1 MNLNSMNNYVK
12 SVLNKRVINYKNNIN
27 SLNNQ
32 EKSELYD
39 KVKKIDK
46 KVGAKSL
53 TVLLNNKEYEKSFRN
68 KKLIKKIK
76 LWNDNNENREL
87 ESQNNNYITK
97 KQDNLLTFH
106 KNKIVTRNISYISRY
121 KKKSFSKSKNNI
133 SSKTKKSY
141 YEQNTVQNIFRKYK
155 IKNLVGNSY
164 YSKDKIENIKKQS
177 YRPIRIVKGNINTY
191 NLDNRNSNETLINK
205 IIKNV
210 NNLSQKNRKINTNF
224 SKNKFLLVT
233 VVQKELQM
241 I

>member
-1 MNLNSMNNYVK
+1 MKNDTKNNNSKNHKDISNTNPNKKNLNMNLNSMNNYVK

-68 KKLIKKIK
+68 EKLIKKIK

-141 YEQNTVQNIFRKYK
+141 NEPNTVHISK
-155 IKNLVGNSY
+155 IK
-164 YSKDKIENIKKQS
+164 
-177 YRPIRIVKGNINTY
+177 
-191 NLDNRNSNETLINK
+191 
-205 IIKNV
+205 
-210 NNLSQKNRKINTNF
+210 
-224 SKNKFLLVT
+224 
-233 VVQKELQM
+233 
-241 I
+241 

>member
-1 MNLNSMNNYVK
+1 MNNYVK

-121 KKKSFSKSKNNI
+121 KKKSFSKLGI
-133 SSKTKKSY
+133 H
-141 YEQNTVQNIFRKYK
+141 IIPK
-155 IKNLVGNSY
+155 IKL
-164 YSKDKIENIKKQS
+164 KI
-177 YRPIRIVKGNINTY
+177 
-191 NLDNRNSNETLINK
+191 
-205 IIKNV
+205 
-210 NNLSQKNRKINTNF
+210 
-224 SKNKFLLVT
+224 
-233 VVQKELQM
+233 
-241 I
+241 

>member
-27 SLNNQ
+27 S
-32 EKSELYD
+32 
-39 KVKKIDK
+39 
-46 KVGAKSL
+46 KSL

-141 YEQNTVQNIFRKYK
+141 NEPNTVHISK
-155 IKNLVGNSY
+155 IK
-164 YSKDKIENIKKQS
+164 
-177 YRPIRIVKGNINTY
+177 
-191 NLDNRNSNETLINK
+191 
-205 IIKNV
+205 
-210 NNLSQKNRKINTNF
+210 
-224 SKNKFLLVT
+224 
-233 VVQKELQM
+233 
-241 I
+241 